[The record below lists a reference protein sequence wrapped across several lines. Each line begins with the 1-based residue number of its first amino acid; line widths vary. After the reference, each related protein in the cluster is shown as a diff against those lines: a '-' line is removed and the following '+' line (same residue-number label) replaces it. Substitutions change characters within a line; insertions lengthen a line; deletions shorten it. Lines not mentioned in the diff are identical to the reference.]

1 MRRDESYLLDMLLRS
16 RDALRFAKEAE
27 PLGLGENT
35 MAQFAVLHALQ
46 IVGEAAGGVSEEA
59 RSASPGIPWVEIV
72 GMRHRIAGRIRGVV
86 NPGTADRQCDAVTLA
101 AVGKW
106 RCGQHTAEAFGK
118 RGQITG
124 ANIGQQHG
132 KLVAAH
138 SGQIIGT
145 T

>member
-72 GMRHRIAGRIRGVV
+72 GMRHRIVHDYGRVNMEVV
-86 NPGTADRQCDAVTLA
+86 RQVLERDLPALILQLEDLVPPDD
-101 AVGKW
+101 
-106 RCGQHTAEAFGK
+106 EA
-118 RGQITG
+118 
-124 ANIGQQHG
+124 
-132 KLVAAH
+132 
-138 SGQIIGT
+138 
-145 T
+145 